1 MAWTGKLRAAAAA
14 RVRHSETD
22 VPRVLEKLDAIM
34 AVSLLHT
41 LHSTDYLVLE
51 YPPIVAANGVH

>member
-1 MAWTGKLRAAAAA
+1 MAWTGKIPAAAAA

-34 AVSLLHT
+34 AVSLLYT
-41 LHSTDYLVLE
+41 LHTRDYIALKH
-51 YPPIVAANGVH
+51 PPIVAANGVH

>member
-1 MAWTGKLRAAAAA
+1 MAWTGKLRAAVAT

-34 AVSLLHT
+34 AVSIYYIPYIIET
-41 LHSTDYLVLE
+41 
-51 YPPIVAANGVH
+51 I